1 MSKNRMQTWLA
12 LGVVAVGL
20 LISAIVGLWA
30 YMSMSAT
37 PLHSNA
43 QDLPSVTGAP
53 PSPRWASAVDQGRQ
67 IVRAHVIE
75 KNLPGVSVAVGI
87 RDSVVWAEGFG
98 WADVENRVKV
108 A

>member
-20 LISAIVGLWA
+20 LISAVVGLWA
-30 YMSMSAT
+30 YMSISAA

-43 QDLPSVTGAP
+43 QDLPSVTQSAP
-53 PSPRWASAVDQGRQ
+53 APRWAGAVDEGRQ

-87 RDSVVWAEGFG
+87 GGSVVWAEGFG
-98 WADVENRVKV
+98 WAGVHDRVQG
-108 A
+108 